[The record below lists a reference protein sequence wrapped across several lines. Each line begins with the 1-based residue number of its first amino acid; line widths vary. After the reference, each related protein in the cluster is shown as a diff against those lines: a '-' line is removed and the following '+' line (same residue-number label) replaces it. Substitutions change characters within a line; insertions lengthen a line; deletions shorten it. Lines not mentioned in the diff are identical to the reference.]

1 MIFNNFILPVISSQI
16 QFFPHYV
23 IVHKEAA
30 TDVKVAASGNA
41 HAQMLIKVQSLIA
54 AVDIQFEGFS
64 TAFLH
69 GLLSSIE
76 ERLAISLIMRASSTE
91 ACLIVYPII
100 LQFHFWTNLH
110 ILKYNLEERF
120 IIFIFVRCNPCI
132 LRWKVCEAIIKPI
145 IV

>member
-1 MIFNNFILPVISSQI
+1 MIFNNFILPVFSSQI

-76 ERLAISLIMRASSTE
+76 ERLAISPALIFREKINLVQMKQRR
-91 ACLIVYPII
+91 
-100 LQFHFWTNLH
+100 LQQKNSMPV
-110 ILKYNLEERF
+110 IE
-120 IIFIFVRCNPCI
+120 
-132 LRWKVCEAIIKPI
+132 IK
-145 IV
+145 

>member
-1 MIFNNFILPVISSQI
+1 MPLIFNLQ

-23 IVHKEAA
+23 IIHKEAA

-69 GLLSSIE
+69 GLLSSNE
-76 ERLAISLIMRASSTE
+76 ERLAISPALKLREKI
-91 ACLIVYPII
+91 
-100 LQFHFWTNLH
+100 NLVQM
-110 ILKYNLEERF
+110 K
-120 IIFIFVRCNPCI
+120 
-132 LRWKVCEAIIKPI
+132 
-145 IV
+145 